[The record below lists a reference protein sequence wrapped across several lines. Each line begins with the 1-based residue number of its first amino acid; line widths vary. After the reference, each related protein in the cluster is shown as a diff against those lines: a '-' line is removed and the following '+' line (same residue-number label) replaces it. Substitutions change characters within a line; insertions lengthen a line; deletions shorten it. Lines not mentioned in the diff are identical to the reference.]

1 MHKLNITCEP
11 VAEYRL
17 AKQNIND
24 SDAAALVAR
33 EIFKIEKFQM
43 LVKEYAVAIL
53 INKANAVV
61 GHLVLSEGGTDAT
74 IIDPKLVG
82 KAICDTLAQG
92 LILVHNHPSGQL
104 SASPQD
110 IRVTQKIESVCNVFD
125 VRLLDHIILTDCGY
139 YSLRDNNLI

>member
-1 MHKLNITCEP
+1 MKKYNITCEP

-17 AKQNIND
+17 AKSKIKD
-24 SDAAALVAR
+24 SAGSAWVAS
-33 EIFKIEKFQM
+33 EIFRIEKLQI

-53 INKANAVV
+53 VNKSNSVV

-92 LILVHNHPSGQL
+92 VILVHNHPSGQL
-104 SASPQD
+104 SASAQD
-110 IRVTQKIESVCNVFD
+110 IRVTQKIEKVCAVFD
-125 VRLLDHIILTDCGY
+125 VRLLDHIILTDGGY
-139 YSLRDNNLI
+139 YSLRDNDLI

>member
-1 MHKLNITCEP
+1 MKKYNIICEP
-11 VAEYRL
+11 VAEYKL
-17 AKQNIND
+17 AKSKVNNSED
-24 SDAAALVAR
+24 SARVAR
-33 EIFKIEKFQM
+33 EIFSDEKFQI

-82 KAICDTLAQG
+82 KAICDTLSQG

-104 SASPQD
+104 SASAQD
-110 IRVTQKIESVCNVFD
+110 VQMTKRIEKVCNVFD
-125 VRLLDHIILTDCGY
+125 VRLLDHIILTDGGY
-139 YSLRDNNLI
+139 YSLRDNDLI